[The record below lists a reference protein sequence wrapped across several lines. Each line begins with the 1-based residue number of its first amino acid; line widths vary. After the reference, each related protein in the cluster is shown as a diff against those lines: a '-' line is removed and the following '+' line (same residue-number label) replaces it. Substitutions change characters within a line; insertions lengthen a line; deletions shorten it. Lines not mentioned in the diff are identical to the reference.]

1 MEIEEHILIRSFR
14 GKTPKVH
21 PKAFISEFAYV
32 IGDVEIGENSSI
44 WPGTVVRGDGDKIT
58 IGKNTNVQDNS
69 VIHSGTIGD
78 GVTIGHNVTWH
89 GTRVGDN
96 CLIGNGATV
105 NSRVEVGDLC
115 IVASGAVVLPN
126 EKVTSGSFMA
136 GVPATVQTKVTE
148 RHKKMI
154 KGNALGL
161 VKQAQFYKEEGLE

>member
-1 MEIEEHILIRSFR
+1 MIRSFR
-14 GKTPKVH
+14 GKTPKIH
-21 PKAFISEFAYV
+21 PKAFVSEFAYV

-69 VIHSGTIGD
+69 VVHSGTIGN

-89 GTRVGDN
+89 GTRLGDN
-96 CLIGNGATV
+96 CLVGNGATV
-105 NSRVEVGDLC
+105 NSRVEVEDLC

-126 EKVTSGSFMA
+126 EKIDSGSFMA
-136 GVPATVQTKVTE
+136 GVPATLQTKVTE
-148 RHKKMI
+148 RHESMI

-161 VKQAQFYKEEGLE
+161 VRQAQFYKEEGLE